1 VVTGEVCSRL
11 AGLGHQVRILG
22 WWSDVGETHFG
33 IEVYPCP
40 IDPAAAVLAIG
51 RTVRKFKPHYLIIL
65 GDIPWVSYLGADDFL
80 KLLRAVGTKWCL
92 YYPVDGTLIDGSLP
106 AQWARV
112 LSRTD
117 IPVTM
122 SSFGA
127 VASARSGITAE
138 IIPHGCNTDLF
149 RPPRN
154 KSEAKRRFGYE
165 QKFVILSDVR
175 NHRRKLIPRALDI
188 IRRLRISDENFVF
201 HLHTNTEPK
210 EDLESYCYDLT
221 ADIKLM
227 RPGLRKSIRSSG
239 RATRLSTRELANLYA
254 AADVHL
260 LTSFGEGF
268 GLPTLQAASAGVV
281 PVVPA
286 NSANIELVRKHGF
299 AVPCDSCAVD
309 EFGVV
314 RKFIDRAQ
322 AALVLQ
328 KLYDD
333 PRLLQKR
340 SQASRQFALDF
351 SWDRVARQWDILLR
365 QHITRGEYKSRGTS
379 KKSRASVLRIRSHF
393 VNPQQPRPTGHD
405 VRVLPV
411 PWIGVP
417 TRLELRRRHALTG
430 ANAVIIVEASHAARL
445 RVMTSLFPG
454 TQFIEVLPCKASQD
468 ELQELVGKATL
479 VIDPGAELRGLDR
492 KCVVHGVNYLGKS
505 WLWPGMGTLTRSLL
519 HKARLL
525 LTDYPLSERRL
536 SIARR
541 RLAEVAA
548 PIAMSRAAVSPR
560 PAKAKDQWNR

>member
-1 VVTGEVCSRL
+1 VVTGEVCTRL
-11 AGLGHQVRILG
+11 AGLGHEVRILG
-22 WWSDVGETHFG
+22 WWSDVVETYSG
-33 IEVYPCP
+33 IEVCPCP
-40 IDPAAAVLAIG
+40 VDPAAAVLAIA
-51 RTVRKFKPHYLIIL
+51 RTVRKFKPHYLVTL

-80 KLLRAVGTKWCL
+80 KFLHALGTKWCL
-92 YYPVDGTLIDGSLP
+92 YYPVDGTLTDGSLP
-106 AQWARV
+106 AEWARV

-122 SSFGA
+122 SSFGK
-127 VASARSGITAE
+127 VASARSGITAA
-138 IIPHGCNTDLF
+138 IIPHGCNTKLF
-149 RPPRN
+149 RPPPN

-188 IRRLRISDENFVF
+188 IRRLRVSDDTLVF
-201 HLHTNTEPK
+201 HLHTNTEAK
-210 EDLESYCYDLT
+210 EDLESYCYDLA

-227 RPGLRKSIRSSG
+227 RPSLRKSIRTPGS
-239 RATRLSTRELANLYA
+239 ATRLSIRELANLYA

-286 NSANIELVRKHGF
+286 NSANVELVRRHGF
-299 AVPCDSCAVD
+299 AIPCDSCAVD
-309 EFGVV
+309 EFGLV

-333 PRLLQKR
+333 PGLLQKR
-340 SQASRQFALDF
+340 SEASRKFALDF
-351 SWDRVARQWDILLR
+351 SWDHVARRWDILLH
-365 QHITRGEYKSRGTS
+365 QHITRAEYESRGS
-379 KKSRASVLRIRSHF
+379 WKKSRASVPRIRSHS

-417 TRLELRRRHALTG
+417 TRLEVRRRHALTG
-430 ANAVIIVEASHAARL
+430 ANPVIIVEASHAARL
-445 RVMTSLFPG
+445 RVMTTLFPG
-454 TQFIEVLPCKASQD
+454 THLIEVLPCKPSQD
-468 ELQELVGKATL
+468 ELQELIGNATL
-479 VIDPGAELRGLDR
+479 VIDPGAELRGVDR
-492 KCVVHGVNYLGKS
+492 KCAVHGVNYLGKS
-505 WLWPGMGTLTRSLL
+505 QLWPWMGTLTRSLL
-519 HKARLL
+519 DKARLL
-525 LTDYPLSERRL
+525 LTDYPLSEHRL

-541 RLAEVAA
+541 RLAEHTSDDCVAH
-548 PIAMSRAAVSPR
+548 AAASPR
-560 PAKAKDQWNR
+560 PAKRKDQWNR